1 MNLRSTVIFTL
12 FFSIFVFIF
21 SFSIEENK
29 NNLKSSN
36 YCNQL
41 TYKESLNIHP
51 NKFSSISIEVSF
63 ESERDWRRSIFSS
76 FIKSKV
82 KSLQLIL

>member
-29 NNLKSSN
+29 TNLKSSN

-51 NKFSSISIEVSF
+51 NKFSSISIEV
-63 ESERDWRRSIFSS
+63 
-76 FIKSKV
+76 V
-82 KSLQLIL
+82 LSLKEIGGEVFFLVL